1 MTSAASRDAARKRK
15 VLALASFAL
24 ARAGDVSV
32 PIELVKEGL
41 NARLAALFALARR
54 RLQQTTGLSP
64 RFGSVKLD
72 DVLAAAERIAA
83 RCAANVAI
91 EQQAAVEDAVRVAAY
106 LALNAVYLG
115 ADVRAQSRRLRA
127 ALTALA
133 APGETAANLPVRRV
147 VRAISRCADTL
158 ADVRD
163 VVTLDHR
170 ANPIFR
176 KIAAVPDV
184 EFAALFELSPELSS
198 AIARIWTRVANAFI
212 LPALT
217 ARERD
222 TFETLLL
229 TSLLLFCAD
238 ESGAGDGE
246 AFRSLIRSAASMF
259 ERGVDRVLALTEIAV
274 AVRRL
279 LREREAAP
287 A

>member
-1 MTSAASRDAARKRK
+1 M
-15 VLALASFAL
+15 LALASFAL
-24 ARAGDVSV
+24 ARAGDPSV

-64 RFGSVKLD
+64 RFGSVKSD

-83 RCAANVAI
+83 RCAANVAR

-106 LALNAVYLG
+106 FGLNAVYLG

-127 ALTALA
+127 ALRSLA
-133 APGETAANLPVRRV
+133 APDDAVADLPVRRV

-176 KIAAVPDV
+176 KIETVPDV
-184 EFAALFELSPELSS
+184 EFRALFELWPELSS
-198 AIARIWTRVANAFI
+198 AIGRIWTRVSNAFT
-212 LPALT
+212 LPTLSSEE
-217 ARERD
+217 RE

-229 TSLLLFCAD
+229 TSLMLFCAD
-238 ESGAGDGE
+238 ESAAGDGE
-246 AFRSLIRSAASMF
+246 AFRSLIRNTASAF
-259 ERGVDRVLALTEIAV
+259 ERGMDRVLALTEIAV

-279 LREREAAP
+279 LPEREAAP